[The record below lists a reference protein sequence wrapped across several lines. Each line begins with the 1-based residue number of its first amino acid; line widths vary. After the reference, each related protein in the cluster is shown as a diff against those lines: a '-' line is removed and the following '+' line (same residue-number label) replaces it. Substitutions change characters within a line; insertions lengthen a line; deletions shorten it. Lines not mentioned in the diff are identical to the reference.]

1 MTVSS
6 RVRRLLPVTDWLLN
20 YRRAYLADDVTAGL
34 ITAILLI
41 PQGMAY
47 AMLAGLPPEVGLYAS
62 ILPPIVYALLG
73 TSRPLSVGPVSVAAL
88 LVANALSNVGF
99 TPGDPQYLNDAL
111 LLAAMTGGILLLMA
125 VLKLGVLV
133 NFLGHPVLSG
143 FTSGAAVLI
152 IISQLPQL
160 TGIPL
165 PESVSSIEALAFFML
180 ELGQAHAPTLVFG
193 VLSVAV
199 LLTLKT
205 PIGFTLRRLGAS
217 AGAAELAS
225 RTVPLITLTIAT
237 FSAWAFELPA
247 LGLAVV
253 GHIPAGMP
261 NLGLGFLDAER
272 AIDLL
277 PAAILIALIGYVE
290 SVSVAKVLAYRRRQ
304 RIRNNQ
310 ELIALGGANI
320 AAAVSGGMPVAGG
333 FSRSMVNYAA
343 GARTQLATLV
353 AVVVVALAAMFFT
366 PLFYYL
372 PQTVLAA
379 IIVVAVMPLIDWRG
393 LKRTWRYDKAD
404 AAAFLAT
411 FFGVLVVDI
420 ETGLI
425 LGVMVAVGTFLWR
438 SSRPH
443 VAEVGR
449 LPGTEQFRNVC
460 RHETQT
466 WPNLLLLRVDRSLFF
481 ANISH
486 VEDLVAETA
495 AERPE
500 LQHLVLICSAVNAID
515 HSAVE
520 SLEQLVESLREAGVT
535 LHLAEVK
542 GPVLDRLQRSHL
554 LARLRPGRV
563 FLSAEDAVNTLDRA
577 ADDSS

>member
-1 MTVSS
+1 MSS